1 MSIKIGDTVKVHT
14 TGDDRLDWA
23 AGLTG
28 EIVNRKMITVPSGQW
43 DENMRPLY
51 YTYHQVTVRTSQGE
65 VTVNDNEVTKV

>member
-28 EIVNRKMITVPSGQW
+28 EVINIRQITEYMPGASRHHSPAVCYDSI
-43 DENMRPLY
+43 
-51 YTYHQVTVRTSQGE
+51 TVRTSQGD
-65 VTVNDNEVTKV
+65 VTVNDNEVTQL